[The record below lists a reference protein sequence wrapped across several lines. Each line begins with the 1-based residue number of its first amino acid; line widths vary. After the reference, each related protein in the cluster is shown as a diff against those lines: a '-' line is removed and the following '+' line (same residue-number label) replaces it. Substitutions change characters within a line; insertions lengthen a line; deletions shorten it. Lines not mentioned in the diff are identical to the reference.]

1 MINFIY
7 MVETI
12 IADLFR
18 KRVGKFQGKIGADGK
33 PSEKKALL
41 INFKLERDRIQMLIH
56 APCNYVAIYTRRGKG
71 YRKKKGKWNCLV
83 YHDSCWTSDGLN
95 RFLWE
100 FREHLSFC
108 LFPLTE
114 GWDIVETL
122 TDAIHVVKL
131 DEVQLDEFKQIR
143 NKKYS

>member
-1 MINFIY
+1 
-7 MVETI
+7 MVENI

-18 KRVGKFQGKIGADGK
+18 KRVGKFQGKTGSDGK
-33 PSEKKALL
+33 PSERKALL

-71 YRKKKGKWNCLV
+71 YREKKGEWGCLV

-95 RFLWE
+95 HFLWE
-100 FREHLSFC
+100 HRENLSFC
-108 LFPLTE
+108 TFPFIE
-114 GWDIVETL
+114 KWDIVETI

-131 DEVQLDEFKQIR
+131 DEIQLNNLKQVR
-143 NKKYS
+143 KKKYD